1 MLLYIH
7 VPFCQQKCAY
17 CAFYSLPL
25 DTATNTFLR
34 QNPSAN
40 PSKGC
45 FPAQPSPA
53 AQLPPCPIAQ
63 TETNPLLEL
72 YCQTLEAEIALR
84 ASLVNGLEGQ
94 HTQPPASRLATHLAN
109 NPTSHHVTSIF
120 FGGGTPSLLSSHQ
133 VERILST
140 LHRHFSL
147 ASQIEITME
156 ANPESASR
164 PHWLSEIRQAGV
176 NRLSL
181 GVQSFHHDE
190 LLLLGRKHKV
200 ADVEKTVNLAHQ
212 ACFSSISLD
221 LMWGIPRLAQGVSSG
236 ATPLSASDH
245 SCSLPCS
252 HPSVQSSSQSNAHVS
267 ASITPC
273 STQNPSLAFTDRW
286 LSNLESALALS
297 PHHISA
303 YGLILEEGTPLAQKL
318 KENKTS
324 FQFPTEEDEL
334 TMYKEGIKLLQR
346 HGFKQYEISNYAQHG
361 HQCQHNLGYWQGIN
375 YYGFGPSAVSTLSTT
390 RFANTSDFASWL
402 TGVTNGSPEG
412 EEEALTPHMLQE
424 EKVML
429 SLRMTE
435 GLAADDW
442 NTVSPTPLHTLPLVQ
457 QLLAEKLATFDNCHL
472 ALTPSGMMVSNAII
486 SRLFE
491 SISS

>member
-25 DTATNTFLR
+25 NTATNTFLR
-34 QNPSAN
+34 QNLASS
-40 PSKGC
+40 PSKDC
-45 FPAQPSPA
+45 FPAQPLLG
-53 AQLPPCPIAQ
+53 AQFPTHPITQ

-84 ASLVNGLEGQ
+84 ASHTNSLVNHPSE
-94 HTQPPASRLATHLAN
+94 PPASPLTTHLA
-109 NPTSHHVTSIF
+109 SHPASHPVTSIF

-133 VERILST
+133 VERILNT
-140 LHRHFSL
+140 LQRHFSL

-164 PHWLSEIRQAGV
+164 PHWLSEIRQVGV

-190 LLLLGRKHKV
+190 LLLLGRKHSV
-200 ADVEKTVNLAHQ
+200 TDVEKTVNLAHQ

-221 LMWGIPRLAQGVSSG
+221 LMWGIPHLIQEVPSSS
-236 ATPLSASDH
+236 TPFSARADSR
-245 SCSLPCS
+245 SQSTAYA
-252 HPSVQSSSQSNAHVS
+252 PSVP
-267 ASITPC
+267 PC
-273 STQNPSLAFTDRW
+273 STQKTSLSFTDRW
-286 LSNLESALALS
+286 LANLKSALELS
-297 PHHISA
+297 PNHISA

-318 KENKTS
+318 EENKAS

-334 TMYKEGIKLLQR
+334 SMYKEGIELLQR
-346 HGFKQYEISNYAQHG
+346 HGFKQYEISNYAQQG
-361 HQCQHNLGYWQGIN
+361 HQCQHNLGYWQGTN

-402 TGVTNGSPEG
+402 NGVTNGAPEG
-412 EEEALTPHMLQE
+412 EEETLTPHILQE

-429 SLRMTE
+429 SLRMTK

-442 NTVSPTPLHTLPLVQ
+442 NTINPTPLHTLPLVQ
-457 QLLAEKLATFDNCHL
+457 QLLTQNLATFDNSHL
-472 ALTPSGMMVSNAII
+472 ALTPSGMMVSNTII

-491 SISS
+491 SIS

>member
-7 VPFCQQKCAY
+7 VPFCRQKCAY

-25 DTATNTFLR
+25 DTATNAFCPQSST
-34 QNPSAN
+34 SS
-40 PSKGC
+40 PSKGRC
-45 FPAQPSPA
+45 PAQSSFFAP
-53 AQLPPCPIAQ
+53 LPTAPIAQ

-72 YCQTLEAEIALR
+72 YCQTLETEIAWR
-84 ASLVNGLEGQ
+84 ANQTNGLAG
-94 HTQPPASRLATHLAN
+94 HPAQPPASH
-109 NPTSHHVTSIF
+109 PESHPVTSIF
-120 FGGGTPSLLSSHQ
+120 FGGGTPSLLSSRQ
-133 VERILST
+133 VERVLNA
-140 LHRHFSL
+140 LQRHFSL

-190 LLLLGRKHKV
+190 LFLLGRKHSV
-200 ADVEKTVNLAHQ
+200 ADVEKTVNLAHR

-221 LMWGIPRLAQGVSSG
+221 LMWGIPRRLQEDPSSPR
-236 ATPLSASDH
+236 ALSGRAD
-245 SCSLPCS
+245 S
-252 HPSVQSSSQSNAHVS
+252 HSQSNAQLS
-267 ASITPC
+267 PSSTPC
-273 STQNPSLAFTDRW
+273 SAQKTSFSFTDRW
-286 LSNLESALALS
+286 LANLKSALALS

-303 YGLILEEGTPLAQKL
+303 YGLIIEEATPLAQTLEK
-318 KENKTS
+318 NDAF
-324 FQFPTEEDEL
+324 FQSPSEEDEL
-334 TMYKEGIKLLQR
+334 GMYKEGIDLLQC
-346 HGFKQYEISNYAQHG
+346 HGFKQYEISNYAQQG
-361 HQCQHNLGYWQGIN
+361 HQCQHNLGYWRGVN

-390 RFANTSDFASWL
+390 RFANTSDFSSWL
-402 TGVTNGSPEG
+402 SGITNGAPEG
-412 EEEALTPHMLQE
+412 EEETLTLHILQE

-435 GLAADDW
+435 GLATEDW
-442 NTVSPTPLHTLPLVQ
+442 NAISPTPLRTLPLVQ
-457 QLLAEKLATFDNCHL
+457 QLLAENLATFDNRHL